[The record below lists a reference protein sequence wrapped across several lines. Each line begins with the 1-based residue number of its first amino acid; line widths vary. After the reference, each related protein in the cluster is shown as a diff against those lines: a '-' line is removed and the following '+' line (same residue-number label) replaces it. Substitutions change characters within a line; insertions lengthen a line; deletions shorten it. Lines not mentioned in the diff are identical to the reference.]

1 MSQNVEKYPIL
12 QCWSTF
18 KKFLDPYPD
27 MDDGLQISWRIRGST
42 VNSANEVSDRA
53 PAEKLVGVRFNYVAF
68 SENDFGDDRKKT
80 IDLIWR
86 KCDKKG
92 EMQ

>member
-1 MSQNVEKYPIL
+1 
-12 QCWSTF
+12 
-18 KKFLDPYPD
+18 

-80 IDLIWR
+80 IDLI
-86 KCDKKG
+86 
-92 EMQ
+92 